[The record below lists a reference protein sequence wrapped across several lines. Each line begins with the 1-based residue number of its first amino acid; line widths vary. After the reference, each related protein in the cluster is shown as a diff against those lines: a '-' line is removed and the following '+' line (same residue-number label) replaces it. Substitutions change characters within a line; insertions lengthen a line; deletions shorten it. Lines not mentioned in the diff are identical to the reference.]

1 VIYLDNAA
9 TSFPKPPSVIK
20 AFKDG
25 IVKYGGNPGR
35 SGHNMSMEAARQIYL
50 CRDAANCFFDASGPE
65 CVAFTYNTTYAI
77 NLALKGALTKGG
89 HVITSCL
96 EHNSVVRPLY
106 ALGSIG
112 IRYTFANVDLYD
124 DDATLKAFEE
134 QITTDTVMIACTHAS
149 NLCGRILPIERIGK
163 LAKAYN
169 LLFLVDAA
177 QTAGIIPISVAK
189 SGIDYLCIPGHKS
202 LYGPQGT
209 GLLICKNGES
219 LNTIIQGG
227 TGSISMDL
235 EQPDFMPDRI
245 EVGTLNTPGIVGL
258 KAGIEFVKLKTNHKN
273 EMDLAI
279 KVYDNLK
286 SYENVILYT
295 PRIDEKYVPLI
306 CFNINGISS
315 NEVSA
320 QLNQAGIC
328 VRAGLHCTP
337 FAHQFFGTSEIGMVR
352 ASIGMFNT
360 AAQINYFCECV
371 KKIAKKA
378 TKFI

>member
-1 VIYLDNAA
+1 
-9 TSFPKPPSVIK
+9 
-20 AFKDG
+20 
-25 IVKYGGNPGR
+25 
-35 SGHNMSMEAARQIYL
+35 M
-50 CRDAANCFFDASGPE
+50 
-65 CVAFTYNTTYAI
+65 
-77 NLALKGALTKGG
+77 ALKGALTSGG

-106 ALGSIG
+106 ALGSAG
-112 IRYTFANVDLYD
+112 VRYTFANVDLED
-124 DDATLKAFEE
+124 DDATLRSFEE

-177 QTAGIIPISVAK
+177 QTAGIIPISMAK
-189 SGIDYLCIPGHKS
+189 SEIDYLCVPGHKS

-209 GLLICKNGES
+209 GLLICKNGET

-245 EVGTLNTPGIVGL
+245 EPGTQNTPGIVGL
-258 KAGIEFVKLKTNHKN
+258 RAGIEFVRSKTSHKH
-273 EMDLAI
+273 ELDLAI
-279 KVYDNLK
+279 KVYDTLNAIP
-286 SYENVILYT
+286 NVILYT

-306 CFNINGISS
+306 CFNIDGISS

-320 QLNQAGIC
+320 KLNKDNIC

-337 FAHQFFGTSEIGMVR
+337 FAHYFFGTSEIGMVR

-360 AAQINYFCECV
+360 SSQIEYFCECV

-378 TKFI
+378 TKTF